1 MITDNRN
8 TGLTHKRLLSI
19 DLDYLSSTMKI
30 NGDKI
35 EKDENKFRFVRK
47 LIDKYKDK
55 IIFLINH
62 GDIVEELDK
71 REKCTLYNWEIVNID
86 HHHDIYYSENERREI
101 MRESYLHHCKV
112 PERSLESDWL
122 FWIGQNWSLSRV
134 DEILNEDSVVHR
146 RVLSYGAR
154 FHFEFG
160 SPLDPYGIDIFE
172 KYFDYV
178 CVALSPHYVTP
189 DDREYICEYLGL
201 NLADFK
207 EDHKIEISKEG
218 EEVDDRLQQK

>member
-47 LIDKYKDK
+47 LIDKYKNK

-71 REKCTLYNWEIVNID
+71 REECTLYNWEIVNID

-134 DEILNEDSVVHR
+134 DEILNEDSVVHK

-172 KYFDYV
+172 KHFDYV

-201 NLADFK
+201 NLTDFK
-207 EDHKIEISKEG
+207 EDHKIEITKEG

>member
-62 GDIVEELDK
+62 GDIVEELNK
-71 REKCTLYNWEIVNID
+71 REECTLYNWEIVNID

-172 KYFDYV
+172 KHFDYV

-201 NLADFK
+201 KLTDFK
-207 EDHKIEISKEG
+207 EDHKIEITKEG